1 MGKTDEK
8 IQEYSPFKIGGI
20 FSVIGILFLVI
31 VYGAVT
37 NAECSQV
44 KKNAETTLQFVR
56 SLCRKYDDYRLGN
69 LTRDLQ
75 IVINKSRT
83 LSSYVKETQA
93 SDRKSVV

>member
-37 NAECSQV
+37 NAECSQIGRAHV
-44 KKNAETTLQFVR
+44 
-56 SLCRKYDDYRLGN
+56 
-69 LTRDLQ
+69 
-75 IVINKSRT
+75 
-83 LSSYVKETQA
+83 
-93 SDRKSVV
+93 

>member
-44 KKNAETTLQFVR
+44 KKNAEDNTAVCAFTVP
-56 SLCRKYDDYRLGN
+56 
-69 LTRDLQ
+69 Q
-75 IVINKSRT
+75 IR
-83 LSSYVKETQA
+83 
-93 SDRKSVV
+93 

>member
-56 SLCRKYDDYRLGN
+56 SLCRKYDDYRLVQ
-69 LTRDLQ
+69 D
-75 IVINKSRT
+75 
-83 LSSYVKETQA
+83 
-93 SDRKSVV
+93 